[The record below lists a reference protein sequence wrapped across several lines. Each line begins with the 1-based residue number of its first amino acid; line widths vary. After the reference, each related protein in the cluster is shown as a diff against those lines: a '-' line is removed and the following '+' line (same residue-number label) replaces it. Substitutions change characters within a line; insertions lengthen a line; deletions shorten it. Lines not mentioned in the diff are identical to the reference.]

1 MEFIVVIDTIQS
13 YLAKWGER
21 LNFNNTVAK
30 IVRKSMRKKKVEWCN
45 WEGEKINF
53 GNDITEIHSTTQAL
67 PVKYP
72 SGSAWMIYQLWQP
85 SCRNCRKLRR
95 EKIWIVATKLPKME
109 GKKKKKV
116 VAEIYGGIK
125 KNKKKVLHPQ
135 YFYNIFTTNHI
146 SCY

>member
-1 MEFIVVIDTIQS
+1 
-13 YLAKWGER
+13 
-21 LNFNNTVAK
+21 
-30 IVRKSMRKKKVEWCN
+30 MRKKKVELCN

-67 PVKYP
+67 PVKCP

-109 GKKKKKV
+109 GKKKV
-116 VAEIYGGIK
+116 VAEI
-125 KNKKKVLHPQ
+125 
-135 YFYNIFTTNHI
+135 
-146 SCY
+146 